1 MRYNIRYWFT
11 LELGAP
17 TYKISRVTM
26 VVTKSVGVRVTHVCS
41 YCRKEFKRYDCATK
55 HDHTCDAAPPPTTQ
69 RPKLQVGGGVV
80 DKFELVDSA
89 LRGACTVYR
98 LIFPQGTA
106 IDDTARLHEII
117 LKDVPELLKNK
128 RAEMNSF
135 KWYLGLK
142 VVFAKAIN
150 PDVITDPPVVF
161 LTNPVASH
169 HSWEWQDEGKQTE
182 EQLLHIINNYE
193 MNGSGWI
200 M

>member
-1 MRYNIRYWFT
+1 M
-11 LELGAP
+11 
-17 TYKISRVTM
+17 
-26 VVTKSVGVRVTHVCS
+26 
-41 YCRKEFKRYDCATK
+41 
-55 HDHTCDAAPPPTTQ
+55 
-69 RPKLQVGGGVV
+69 

-150 PDVITDPPVVF
+150 PDVITVPPVVF
-161 LTNPVASH
+161 FDKSCCIASFLGMARRR
-169 HSWEWQDEGKQTE
+169 ETDRRAATT
-182 EQLLHIINNYE
+182 
-193 MNGSGWI
+193 
-200 M
+200 

>member
-1 MRYNIRYWFT
+1 M
-11 LELGAP
+11 
-17 TYKISRVTM
+17 
-26 VVTKSVGVRVTHVCS
+26 
-41 YCRKEFKRYDCATK
+41 
-55 HDHTCDAAPPPTTQ
+55 
-69 RPKLQVGGGVV
+69 

-106 IDDTARLHEII
+106 IDDTARLHKII

-150 PDVITDPPVVF
+150 PDVVTDPPVVF

-169 HSWEWQDEGKQTE
+169 HSWGWQDAGKKTE
-182 EQLLHIINNYE
+182 EQLVRKINNYE
-193 MNGSGWI
+193 TDRVGSWRKCYR
-200 M
+200 